1 MTSSPAPAPKTALNR
16 GTLLAAFKGTIQP
29 IRPSFAYRASLLSVF
44 LLAVFLILIY
54 VGMIAAAI
62 AGVYLHATRNKGI
75 LDGRD
80 GMAARLLV
88 YFVPILAGVVGVA
101 FMLKPLVARAP
112 ERPKPLSVTAFQEP
126 FLFDLVKKLT
136 ELVGAPMPKRID
148 VDCQVNASASFGHGF
163 RSLFSRD
170 LVLTIGLPLAAGM
183 SVGNLAGI
191 LSHELGHF
199 AQGAGMRLGFMI
211 RSINLWFARVVYERD
226 AWDETLV
233 EMSEGVDIR
242 IGVIFYIL
250 RFLVWLMRRFLWVLM
265 WISHGLSL
273 VMIRQMEY
281 DADQYEYQIVGS
293 AGFREAQRRLP
304 VLTLAWQGA
313 LADLTEAWNTR
324 RRVGNLP
331 RLVSLKAQQIPTD
344 VRERFLADMLRGRGS
359 LLDTHP
365 PDQHRIDR
373 AIQANAA
380 GIFELDLP
388 ASAIF
393 RDFEGLAKRATFD
406 FYRTAQGD
414 EVLNKKEVTPEE
426 LLGTPA
432 EEMADRQALERF
444 TQGYF
449 NSRNPFF
456 LPNEAARPVED
467 VAAAVKEFTSLGEE
481 LARLLPGS
489 QAQFSSLQEQ
499 EQRVLRLSQLAQVSR
514 SKLKFKPGD
523 FDLKSADPD
532 EINRVRG
539 QALSRRSDL
548 MKQLAPINE
557 RLIRRLTLALRLVQ
571 SSEISARMA
580 SDPLPD
586 LLPRITA
593 LHGLRDAFPAFRTLV
608 ESFESVTPLFPH
620 VNENLHNESL
630 IGTIQSAS
638 SRWTSLLPGFAE
650 KLTKVPFPYPGP
662 SAAATLDRYV
672 AGDLPH
678 AEDLGAWIQTVNDS
692 IDRVFGLYGK
702 IMGELV
708 ALAEKVEVAVRPPA

>member
-1 MTSSPAPAPKTALNR
+1 MTSSSAPTTPLNR
-16 GTLLAAFKGTIQP
+16 GTLLAAFKGTIRP
-29 IRPSFAYRASLLSVF
+29 RRPSFAYRASLLLVL
-44 LLAVFLILIY
+44 LLAIFLVLVY
-54 VGMIAAAI
+54 VGIVAAVI
-62 AGVYLHATRNKGI
+62 AGVILHATRNKNI
-75 LDGRD
+75 LDGTD
-80 GMAARLLV
+80 AGLARLLV
-88 YFVPILAGVVGVA
+88 YFLPILAGVVGVV
-101 FMLKPLVARAP
+101 FMIKPLVARAP
-112 ERPKPLSVTAFQEP
+112 AQPKPLSVTAFQEP

-148 VDCQVNASASFGHGF
+148 VDCRVNASAGFGRGF

-170 LVLTIGLPLAAGM
+170 LVLTIGLPLVAGM
-183 SVGNLAGI
+183 SVRNLAGV

-233 EMSEGVDIR
+233 EISEDADIR
-242 IGVIFYIL
+242 IGIFFYIL

-273 VMIRQMEY
+273 VMLRQMEF
-281 DADQYEYQIVGS
+281 DADQYECQIVGS
-293 AGFREAQRRLP
+293 DGFREAQRRLP

-324 RRVGNLP
+324 RRVSNLP
-331 RLVSLKAQQIPTD
+331 RLVSMKAAQIPTEI
-344 VRERFLADMLRGRGS
+344 RERYLADMLRGRGS

-365 PDQHRIDR
+365 PDQRRIDR
-373 AIQANAA
+373 AMKENAP
-380 GIFELDLP
+380 GIFALELP
-388 ASAIF
+388 APAIF

-406 FYRTAQGD
+406 FYRVSQGD
-414 EVLNKKEVTPEE
+414 EVLNKKEVSPED

-432 EEMADRQALERF
+432 EETADRQALERF

-449 NSRNPFF
+449 NSRNPLF
-456 LPNEAARPVED
+456 LPNEAARPADD
-467 VAAAVKEFTSLGEE
+467 VAAALQEFAALGED

-489 QAQFSSLQEQ
+489 QSLFSSLQEQ
-499 EQRVLRLSQLAQVSR
+499 EQKILRLSQLAQVSKSR
-514 SKLKFKPGD
+514 LKFKPGD
-523 FDLKSADPD
+523 FDLKNGDPD

-539 QALSRRSDL
+539 QALSRRSEL

-557 RLIRRLTLALRLVQ
+557 RLARRLTLALRLVQ
-571 SSEISARMA
+571 SPEISARMPA
-580 SDPLPD
+580 GAPAPD
-586 LLPRITA
+586 LLPPRITA
-593 LHGLRDAFPAFRTLV
+593 LLGLRDAFPSFRTLV
-608 ESFESVTPLFPH
+608 ESFESVAPLFPH

-638 SRWTSLLPGFAE
+638 SRWTSLLPGFTEMLA
-650 KLTKVPFPYPGP
+650 KVPFPYPGLSP
-662 SAAATLDRYV
+662 AATLDRYV

-678 AEDLGAWIQTVNDS
+678 AEDLGGWIRTVNES
-692 IDRVFGLYGK
+692 IEHVYGLYGK

-708 ALAEKVEVAVRPPA
+708 AVAERVEGLVRTPR